1 MKENKF
7 GRALDSLVSA
17 VSPKAGL
24 ERALARTKLEIINSG
39 YGNYGANHYKRTSRF
54 NDTGGSAHEDIEDNI
69 KTLRIRSRDQY
80 MGKPIATA
88 AINTKLVNVVGGG
101 IMPTPLVDVDFLGLT
116 AEQAADLQA
125 QIVREFDLWADT
137 PSCDADR
144 LGNFY
149 QLQQLAYIGY
159 LMNGDAFALLGAQE
173 TGGQP
178 YSLALRIVEAD
189 RVCSPHGADIL
200 APAVVDGIKAE
211 RIVQGVETDESGTVK
226 AYWIAKH
233 HPLSRFH
240 RSLTDEWTRVEA
252 YGENTGRKN
261 VLHIMK
267 RERAGQLRGVPMLA
281 PVLESVNQLGK
292 YSQAELDA
300 AVVAAL
306 QAGFITHTD
315 TKTTPPFEMPGLKE
329 EKGEKDEQEIRIAS
343 GAMIDLGVGEDIKF
357 PVPGRPNANFA
368 AFYNAVLEQMTA
380 AVGIP
385 AEVLNKKF
393 QSNYSASRGA
403 LNEFWRV
410 CETERDFFNE
420 CFNQPIYEEWFAE
433 AVARG
438 RIRAPGFFDNP
449 AVRRAYTNC
458 RWNGPARTNLNPKD
472 EVEAA
477 IMRVCAGFSTAEE
490 ETAQMTGGSY
500 MNNIKQRMTEAQLQR
515 EVDEIAGTNAEEQS
529 AEQQRKDAGRR
540 KDDE

>member
-1 MKENKF
+1 
-7 GRALDSLVSA
+7 
-17 VSPKAGL
+17 
-24 ERALARTKLEIINSG
+24 
-39 YGNYGANHYKRTSRF
+39 
-54 NDTGGSAHEDIEDNI
+54 
-69 KTLRIRSRDQY
+69 
-80 MGKPIATA
+80 
-88 AINTKLVNVVGGG
+88 
-101 IMPTPLVDVDFLGLT
+101 
-116 AEQAADLQA
+116 LQA
-125 QIVREFDLWADT
+125 QIMREFDLWADT

-159 LMNGDAFALLGAQE
+159 LMNGDSFALLGEQDTE
-173 TGGQP
+173 GQP
-178 YSLALRIVEAD
+178 YSLALRVIEAD
-189 RVCSPHGADIL
+189 RVCSPDDMDVY
-200 APAVVDGIKAE
+200 APAIVHGVSVDS
-211 RIVQGVETDESGTVK
+211 IVQGVETDADGTVK
-226 AYWIAKH
+226 AYWVARH
-233 HPLSRFH
+233 HPLA
-240 RSLTDEWTRVEA
+240 SLTHARTPEQKWTRVEA
-252 YGENTGRKN
+252 YGGITGRKN
-261 VLHIMK
+261 VLHVMK

-306 QAGFITHTD
+306 QAGFITHENATAS
-315 TKTTPPFEMPGLKE
+315 PPFEMPGLKE
-329 EKGEKDEQEIRIAS
+329 KDKKDEQEIRIAS
-343 GAMIDLGVGEDIKF
+343 GAIIDLGVGEDIKY

-368 AFYNAVLEQMTA
+368 AFYNAVLEQMAA

-420 CFNQPIYEEWFAE
+420 CFNQPVYEAWFAE

-438 RIRAPGFFDNP
+438 RISAPGFFDP
-449 AVRRAYTNC
+449 DASALRRAYTNC

-477 IMRVCAGFSTAEE
+477 ILRVSAGFSTAEE

-500 MNNIKQRMTEAQLQR
+500 MSNIKQRMTEAQLQR
-515 EVDEIAGTNAEEQS
+515 EVDEIAGTNAEQQS
-529 AEQQRKDAGRR
+529 AEQQRKDAKRR
-540 KDDE
+540 NDE